1 MPPNKKTMKMVT
13 GRWIDEI
20 VAATGQYIR
29 LETSDG
35 IRREG
40 RLSGLR
46 TRALKWEGEQVLIPT
61 EVEINGDPS
70 DTVPLDRISS
80 IELL

>member
-1 MPPNKKTMKMVT
+1 MPPKKKTMKVT
-13 GRWIDEI
+13 GEWIDQI

-46 TRALKWEGEQVLIPT
+46 TRELKWEGAKVLIPI
-61 EVEINGDPS
+61 EVELNGDPN
-70 DTVPLDRISS
+70 DTVPLDRVAI

>member
-1 MPPNKKTMKMVT
+1 MPKKTKRVS
-13 GRWIDEI
+13 GEWIDQM

-46 TRALKWEGEQVLIPT
+46 TRELKWEGEAVLIPT
-61 EVEINGDPS
+61 EVELNGDPN
-70 DTVPLDRISS
+70 DCVPLDRIS
-80 IELL
+80 IMELL

>member
-1 MPPNKKTMKMVT
+1 MSSKKKTTVS
-13 GRWIDEI
+13 GEWIDEI
-20 VAATGQYIR
+20 VAATGQYIQ

-46 TRALKWEGEQVLIPT
+46 TRKLRWEGRDVLIPT
-61 EVEINGDPS
+61 ELELNGDPNDS
-70 DTVPLDRISS
+70 VPLDRISDLA
-80 IELL
+80 LL